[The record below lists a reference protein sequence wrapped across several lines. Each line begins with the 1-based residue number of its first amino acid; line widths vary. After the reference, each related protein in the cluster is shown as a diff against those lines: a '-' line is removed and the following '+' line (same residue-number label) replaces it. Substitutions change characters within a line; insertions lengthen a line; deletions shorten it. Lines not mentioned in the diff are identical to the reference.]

1 MAQDVLR
8 FGNKY
13 TKNQIKYR
21 QIYIGGTL
29 IRFEH
34 VIDHI
39 IEPLI
44 HLLGGQIHEKLN
56 QIRAN
61 TYTWGVYR

>member
-39 IEPLI
+39 IRPLI
-44 HLLGGQIHEKLN
+44 HLLGKQIHEKLN

-61 TYTWGVYR
+61 TYTWGVYG